1 MKHVCIINRYGIDY
15 FMNNKFYVCLILAYL
30 ELCSERTQILSME
43 TEPPK
48 TYFGYTLK
56 QLACCFICYYAFL
69 AFGGTDASKSV
80 YLPLIQKFYHLE
92 YDYQGLLVFTASLG
106 YTLFSLFV
114 GYLTV
119 KIGIRWTLSIGFL
132 IMVLSYS
139 VGIAIV
145 HIGCIVTVLVIAGIG
160 MVFLDVGINTWA
172 TVLFQSHKA
181 TMMNLLHCF
190 YGLGATIGPIF
201 TGFISLHLKMSYR
214 GVLIAILGICGTAL
228 LATLFIP
235 KSESKTEEVESSSE
249 STFTIR
255 TALCHPGVWLMGLA
269 QGCIAGTENITM
281 NWAPVYLR
289 DLYGWDPETKGAGF
303 VSAFFLVYTISRLV
317 SGFLIDRLGGIR
329 SLVIY
334 ICTLICVFVTGFIL
348 GEKGVYC
355 LIASGF
361 FIAPLFPTLLTI
373 AMTYFGKDVD
383 KCTCVIMFMYMIV
396 SQTIQLLVGVIMK
409 RVGVEWG
416 YRLVVLLMVIVLV
429 DVLVIN
435 NRLKKKQESLLSTQ
449 QPLVLSVS
457 YRMRCTTFFT
467 LGCPC
472 NR

>member
-1 MKHVCIINRYGIDY
+1 
-15 FMNNKFYVCLILAYL
+15 
-30 ELCSERTQILSME
+30 
-43 TEPPK
+43 
-48 TYFGYTLK
+48 
-56 QLACCFICYYAFL
+56 
-69 AFGGTDASKSV
+69 
-80 YLPLIQKFYHLE
+80 
-92 YDYQGLLVFTASLG
+92 
-106 YTLFSLFV
+106 
-114 GYLTV
+114 
-119 KIGIRWTLSIGFL
+119 
-132 IMVLSYS
+132 
-139 VGIAIV
+139 
-145 HIGCIVTVLVIAGIG
+145 
-160 MVFLDVGINTWA
+160 
-172 TVLFQSHKA
+172 
-181 TMMNLLHCF
+181 
-190 YGLGATIGPIF
+190 
-201 TGFISLHLKMSYR
+201 
-214 GVLIAILGICGTAL
+214 
-228 LATLFIP
+228 
-235 KSESKTEEVESSSE
+235 
-249 STFTIR
+249 
-255 TALCHPGVWLMGLA
+255 MGLA

-396 SQTIQLLVGVIMK
+396 SQTIQLLVVVIMK

-457 YRMRCTTFFT
+457 YRMICTTFFT

>member
-1 MKHVCIINRYGIDY
+1 
-15 FMNNKFYVCLILAYL
+15 
-30 ELCSERTQILSME
+30 ME
-43 TEPPK
+43 EEISK

-69 AFGGTDASKSV
+69 AFVGADASKSV

-106 YTLFSLFV
+106 YTVFSLFV

-119 KIGIRWTLSIGFL
+119 KIGIKWTLSIGFL
-132 IMVLSYS
+132 VMILSYTA
-139 VGIAIV
+139 GITIV
-145 HIGCIVTVLVIAGIG
+145 HIGCIVAALVVAGIG

-181 TMMNLLHCF
+181 VMMNLLHCF

-201 TGFISLHLKMSYR
+201 TGFISVHLKMSYR
-214 GVLIAILGICGTAL
+214 GVLIAILGICGTAF

-235 KSESKTEEVESSSE
+235 KSESKSQDSESSS
-249 STFTIR
+249 SSFTIR
-255 TALCHPGVWLMGLA
+255 TALCHPIVWLMGLA

-289 DLYGWDPETKGAGF
+289 DLYGWDPETRGARF
-303 VSAFFLVYTISRLV
+303 VSTFFLVYTISRMV

-334 ICTLICVFVTGFIL
+334 ICTLICVFGTGFIL
-348 GEKGVYC
+348 GEKGVYG
-355 LIASGF
+355 LMASGF

-373 AMTYFGKDVD
+373 AMTYFEKDVD

-409 RVGVEWG
+409 RIGVAWG
-416 YRLVVLLMVIVLV
+416 YRVVVILMVIVLV

-435 NRLKKKQESLLSTQ
+435 CRLKKKQESLLSTQ
-449 QPLVLSVS
+449 QPLVFPVYFKMRLSV
-457 YRMRCTTFFT
+457 CTT
-467 LGCPC
+467 
-472 NR
+472 